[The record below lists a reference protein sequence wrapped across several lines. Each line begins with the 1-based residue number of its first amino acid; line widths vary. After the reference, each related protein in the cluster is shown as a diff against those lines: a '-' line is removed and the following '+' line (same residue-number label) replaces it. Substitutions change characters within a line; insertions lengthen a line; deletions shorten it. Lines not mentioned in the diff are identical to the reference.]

1 MRTAFFGG
9 VYGNLGLASG
19 ILQLLVVP
27 LALRFVAL
35 RYIHLGIPIVH
46 FVSSY
51 VLTVSPSLRN
61 GTAAYTI
68 FKALDYSLFRAAKEL
83 FYMPLSYD
91 SRYRAKQVI
100 DSFGYR
106 FSKGG
111 SAGVLEL
118 VRLGVG
124 TIAGAAYSVT
134 AMVVAMVWGPIAF
147 SLTRMYQRL
156 VETER
161 E

>member
-1 MRTAFFGG
+1 
-9 VYGNLGLASG
+9 
-19 ILQLLVVP
+19 
-27 LALRFVAL
+27 
-35 RYIHLGIPIVH
+35 
-46 FVSSY
+46 
-51 VLTVSPSLRN
+51 
-61 GTAAYTI
+61 
-68 FKALDYSLFRAAKEL
+68 
-83 FYMPLSYD
+83 MPLSYD